1 MATNRSQI
9 HRVAIAL
16 LALAVPAPGWSASGA
31 DLGWWAINR
40 AVVEGHIVP
49 RYQLLAQS
57 TQALDAQLQRLCGG
71 PTEVV
76 LGMVRSRFVSAIDAW
91 NGISHVRFGPVE
103 TDQRWYRFQFWPDKR
118 GTGQRQ
124 LRQLLADQ
132 DKSVLEPRALARQS
146 VAVQGLSALEMLL
159 FPADEVEVMDFG
171 TADSPSYRC
180 LLAAAIGRNIAE
192 MADAVQSDWTQVD
205 RPYRDLLLDPQR
217 AGRPSGDPAGPQFA
231 DSRSVS
237 GELLRSL
244 NTAAQVILDLKLAEP
259 LGPSLEAANPRKAE
273 SWRSRRSLANV
284 CTNLDAMEH
293 LYDTGFA
300 LLLRESEESAQM
312 DRDLTRDLTEAVSTC
327 LRMPPTVLDDR
338 PSPEQRQALEGLR
351 RLAASVRTRTGA
363 PLADELHLSLGF
375 NSLDGD

>member
-1 MATNRSQI
+1 
-9 HRVAIAL
+9 
-16 LALAVPAPGWSASGA
+16 
-31 DLGWWAINR
+31 
-40 AVVEGHIVP
+40 
-49 RYQLLAQS
+49 
-57 TQALDAQLQRLCGG
+57 
-71 PTEVV
+71 
-76 LGMVRSRFVSAIDAW
+76 
-91 NGISHVRFGPVE
+91 VE

-327 LRMPPTVLDDR
+327 LRMPPTLLDDR